1 MNASNH
7 LQRLVRSRTVRIA
20 AASLLIASSLWAFSP
35 HIGYRLASTAFVNAE
50 IERVSTPI
58 AGKLAST
65 FPQRGDLIER
75 SIATPLVVAFSRDQR
90 TLLRLASQIA
100 LAKERSVLSRRQ
112 LAEIAAD
119 DRRLA
124 DRGKAF
130 SDGIIAKLSSERDE
144 TKAEVTGCLAELK
157 QRSDVRAR
165 MGQLVKAGTASE
177 MRAAEAHAAEDAV
190 ATRCEMADARMR
202 RLEAELAAA
211 QAGVFLRD
219 GINDAPYSQQQR
231 DRLALRRQELETRL
245 MEDDQQSAELA
256 TKELEMERE
265 RLTVDCRSG
274 SGRR

>member
-1 MNASNH
+1 
-7 LQRLVRSRTVRIA
+7 
-20 AASLLIASSLWAFSP
+20 
-35 HIGYRLASTAFVNAE
+35 
-50 IERVSTPI
+50 
-58 AGKLAST
+58 
-65 FPQRGDLIER
+65 
-75 SIATPLVVAFSRDQR
+75 
-90 TLLRLASQIA
+90 
-100 LAKERSVLSRRQ
+100 
-112 LAEIAAD
+112 
-119 DRRLA
+119 
-124 DRGKAF
+124 
-130 SDGIIAKLSSERDE
+130 
-144 TKAEVTGCLAELK
+144 
-157 QRSDVRAR
+157 